1 MKKWIPAGIGLV
13 FLLVSITILA
23 VQNNVY
29 AQNEKNAEDK
39 VITLQNQLDVK
50 QVEASR
56 AQVELKK
63 ETTGLDTQR
72 VKSDDAKFKEFI
84 EPVFTWKTGEEYDA
98 ARNKML
104 TQLDEKSEFMTTV
117 MPKQKKSRDGQ
128 YNYVDSYELNCQF
141 EGMSSYVTKV
151 DGTQYSYLTFVVY
164 SVNDS
169 TGNDAKNQCVLT
181 YTILPDGTVTNL
193 RGYTL

>member
-84 EPVFTWKTGEEYDA
+84 EPVFTWKT
-98 ARNKML
+98 
-104 TQLDEKSEFMTTV
+104 
-117 MPKQKKSRDGQ
+117 
-128 YNYVDSYELNCQF
+128 
-141 EGMSSYVTKV
+141 
-151 DGTQYSYLTFVVY
+151 
-164 SVNDS
+164 
-169 TGNDAKNQCVLT
+169 
-181 YTILPDGTVTNL
+181 
-193 RGYTL
+193 